1 MGRIRLS
8 LAIVTVALL
17 VAVPAAFAGGSTLKT
32 GYASTAHN
40 VAGAV
45 AKKPAKPGS
54 SAIAPVKTSG
64 TLPFTGL
71 DLGLFAGAAI
81 VLTGIGFGFRRVGRQ
96 NN

>member
-1 MGRIRLS
+1 MGRIRLG
-8 LAIVTVALL
+8 LAIAVVALL
-17 VAVPAAFAGGSTLKT
+17 VAVPAAYAGGSTLKT
-32 GYASTAHN
+32 GYAPTAHN
-40 VAGAV
+40 IAGTV
-45 AKKPAKPGS
+45 AKKPAKTGQS
-54 SAIAPVKTSG
+54 GTAPVKTSG